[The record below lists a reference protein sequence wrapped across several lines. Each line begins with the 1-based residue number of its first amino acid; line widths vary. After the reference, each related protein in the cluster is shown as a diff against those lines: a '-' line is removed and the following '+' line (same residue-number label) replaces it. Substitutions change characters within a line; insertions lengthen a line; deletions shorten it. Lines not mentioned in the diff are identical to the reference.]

1 MGIEMNQ
8 SLGGQRVKTK
18 GKEAENKRKYRR
30 ETEQRKKLKGDRTES
45 SRLGLSQT
53 LGSTAGKDIS

>member
-30 ETEQRKKLKGDRTES
+30 ETE
-45 SRLGLSQT
+45 
-53 LGSTAGKDIS
+53 